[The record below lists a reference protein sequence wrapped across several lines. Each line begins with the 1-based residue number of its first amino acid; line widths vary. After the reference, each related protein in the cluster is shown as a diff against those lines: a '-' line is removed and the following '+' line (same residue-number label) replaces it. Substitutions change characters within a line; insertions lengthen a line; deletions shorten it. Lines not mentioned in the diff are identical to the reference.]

1 MRHMT
6 AAVDHT
12 ASVSSVSLVA
22 SLCRCSQQRPSSMDA
37 ELSPH
42 SPDGDTEMP
51 DQNLKSQRSLR
62 SLHLLATRFV
72 KLLQEAEGGVLDLK
86 EAVRVLAVGQKR
98 RIYDITNVLEGI
110 DLIVKIS
117 KNIVKWIGPTPG
129 DNTVQLTHRLTQ
141 LKSELE
147 DLEQKEQICQVEPL
161 LKSTL
166 TYVNHEDI
174 CNCFSGHTLLA
185 VRAPSG
191 TQLDVPIPKAVQN
204 SPAKYQIYLKSIS
217 GPIDVLLLNK
227 NSASSVPVVLP
238 VPPPEEMLQNAKLA
252 MSTSGATESSTAP
265 YQASA
270 DTRHCT
276 KSRQT
281 AMEDMQPP
289 PALSFIKPGP
299 NRTVAPKL
307 RDLSKELK
315 ELLDPSK
322 EITNTDI
329 ITKLMASEVF
339 SPLLHLSPPPSEQDY
354 FYNLDDS
361 EGLCDLFDVPVLNV

>member
-1 MRHMT
+1 
-6 AAVDHT
+6 
-12 ASVSSVSLVA
+12 
-22 SLCRCSQQRPSSMDA
+22 MDA

-42 SPDGDTEMP
+42 SPDGDTDMP
-51 DQNLKSQRSLR
+51 DQNPKSQRSLR

-110 DLIVKIS
+110 GLIVKIS

-129 DNTVQLTHRLTQ
+129 DNTVQLTLRLTQ

-147 DLEQKEQICQVEPL
+147 DLEQKEVMLDQQRVWVEQ
-161 LKSTL
+161 SIRNTTEDCSNL

-191 TQLDVPIPKAVQN
+191 TQLDVPIPKAVQS

-238 VPPPEEMLQNAKLA
+238 VPPPEEMLRNAKLA

-265 YQASA
+265 CQTSA

-281 AMEDMQPP
+281 AIEDMQPP

-339 SPLLHLSPPPSEQDY
+339 SPLLHLSAPPSEQDY